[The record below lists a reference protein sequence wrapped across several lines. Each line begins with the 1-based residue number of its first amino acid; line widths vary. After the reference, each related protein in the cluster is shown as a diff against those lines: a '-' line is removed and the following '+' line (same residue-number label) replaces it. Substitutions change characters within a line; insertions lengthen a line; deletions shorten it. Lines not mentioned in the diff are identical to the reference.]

1 MLCVKGCGFYG
12 SQENDGHCSTCY
24 VEKKQNICIEKEQS
38 ISDKPKLKRKC
49 DKCKRKVGINGFLC
63 RCNQTFCSKHRYS
76 FEHDCTFDTVQYEKK
91 RIEKAN
97 PKIEKQKLE
106 KI

>member
-12 SQENDGHCSTCY
+12 SQENNGCCSTCY
-24 VEKKQNICIEKEQS
+24 VDKEENIPVE
-38 ISDKPKLKRKC
+38 PKLKRTC

-63 RCNQTFCSKHRYS
+63 RCNQTFCSRHRYS
-76 FEHDCTFDTVQYEKK
+76 FEHDCTFDIIQYEKE

-97 PKIEKQKLE
+97 TKIEKQKFE